1 MQGCDIGVIGLAVM
15 GQNLALNFER
25 NGYRVAVYNRT
36 AERTRQF
43 LAEHGQEKQLVGCET
58 MAELV
63 ASLKRPRRVLMMVK
77 AGQPV
82 DQVVAELLPL
92 IEPGDILIDG
102 GNSFFKDTERR
113 SQEVEAKGLLYL
125 GMGISGGEEGALWGP
140 SLMPSGHH
148 KAYLAME
155 GMLQA
160 IAARV
165 DGEACVTYLGRG
177 GGGHYVKMVH
187 NGIEYADMQLIAETY
202 DLLQRGLG
210 LKAEQIGQTF
220 AAWNEGVLNSYLI
233 EITAQ
238 IFKVMDHQ
246 SAEPLVEKI
255 LDVAEQKGT
264 GKWTSEEALDLGVPI
279 PTLHAAVEARSLS
292 TQRALRLEAA
302 RQLGGATPLGS
313 SSPSPSL
320 TDLEQA
326 LYAAKICSYAQGMAL
341 LAQASQTYGYG
352 FDLSE
357 VARIWRGGCI
367 IRARL
372 LEDIRRAYREDP
384 TLPNLIL
391 APFFRQALVNALTG
405 WRETLRFGVSS
416 GIPLLAMS
424 AALAYFDSLRSERLP
439 ANLVQAQ
446 RDYFGAHTYQRVDQ
460 EGVFH
465 TDWQAEK
472 SR

>member
-1 MQGCDIGVIGLAVM
+1 MESCDIGVIGLAVM

-25 NGYRVAVYNRT
+25 NGYWVAVYNRT

-43 LAEHGQEKQLVGCET
+43 LAEQGQEKRLVGCET
-58 MAELV
+58 VTELV
-63 ASLKRPRRVLMMVK
+63 ASLRRPRRVLMMVK
-77 AGQPV
+77 AGNPV
-82 DQVVAELLPL
+82 DQVIVELLPL
-92 IEPGDILIDG
+92 LEPGDILIDG

-113 SQEVEAKGLLYL
+113 SQEVETKGLLYL
-125 GMGISGGEEGALWGP
+125 GMGISGGEEGALKGP
-140 SLMPSGHH
+140 SLMPSGHRQ
-148 KAYLAME
+148 AYLTLE

-160 IAARV
+160 IAAKV
-165 DGEACVTYLGRG
+165 DGEPCVTYLGRG

-210 LKAEQIGQTF
+210 LKAEQISQTF
-220 AAWNEGVLNSYLI
+220 AAWNQGVLNSYLI

-238 IFKVMDHQ
+238 IFTVIDAQ

-279 PTLHAAVEARSLS
+279 PTLQAAVEARALS
-292 TQRALRLEAA
+292 AQRSLRLEAA
-302 RQLGGATPLGS
+302 RQLGEATPPGF
-313 SSPSPSL
+313 SSPFPSL

-341 LAQASQTYGYG
+341 LAQASQTYGYR

-372 LEDIRRAYREDP
+372 LEHIRRAYREIPD
-384 TLPNLIL
+384 LPNLIL
-391 APFFRQALVNALTG
+391 APFFRQALVNAQPA
-405 WRETLRFGVSS
+405 WRETLRFGVSR
-416 GIPLLAMS
+416 GIPLPAMS

-439 ANLVQAQ
+439 ANLLQAQ
-446 RDYFGAHTYQRVDQ
+446 RDYFGAHTYRRIDQ

-465 TDWQAEK
+465 TEWQAAK
-472 SR
+472 SH

>member
-1 MQGCDIGVIGLAVM
+1 MEGCDIGVIGLAVM

-36 AERTRQF
+36 AERTQQF

-77 AGQPV
+77 AGNAV
-82 DQVVAELLPL
+82 DQVIAELLPL
-92 IEPGDILIDG
+92 LEPGDILVDG
-102 GNSFFKDTERR
+102 GNSFFRDTEQR
-113 SQEVEAKGLLYL
+113 SQQVEAKELLYL

-140 SLMPSGHH
+140 SLMPSGHRQ
-148 KAYLAME
+148 AYLAME

-160 IAARV
+160 IAAKV
-165 DGEACVTYLGRG
+165 DGEACVTYLGPG

-210 LKAEQIGQTF
+210 LMAEQISQTF

-238 IFKVMDHQ
+238 IFKVIDPQ

-264 GKWTSEEALDLGVPI
+264 GKWTSEEALALGVPI

-292 TQRALRLEAA
+292 AQRALRLEAA
-302 RQLGGATPLGS
+302 RQLGGETLPDS

-341 LAQASQTYGYG
+341 LAQANETYGYG

-357 VARIWRGGCI
+357 VARIWRAGCI

-372 LEDIRRAYREDP
+372 LEDIRRAYRQDP

-391 APFFRQALVNALTG
+391 SPFFRRALVNAQAG
-405 WRETLRFGVSS
+405 WRETLRFGVNR
-416 GIPLLAMS
+416 GIPLPTMS

-439 ANLVQAQ
+439 ANLLQAQ
-446 RDYFGAHTYQRVDQ
+446 RDYFGAHTYQRIDQ

-472 SR
+472 GR